1 MSRKGS
7 PGDGIPRLVAGTLPF
22 VREVPWR
29 LHLPAGKGGS
39 VPLLVALHGKGDRAE
54 TFEKEVLDA
63 LPAGWALLVPSGP
76 IPRDRSAKHP
86 LGDAWYLYD
95 GDTPAFRESLLRA
108 ERHLLDLLAHIRSA
122 GPTPGTRAPAFDRVA
137 VLGFSQG
144 AYLAGTLAVRHPE
157 SFRAAVLVAGRLKHE
172 MLAEHFPAAKGL
184 RLLGLH
190 GRDDP
195 AVLPGP
201 SRASMEAARSAG
213 LDTEFREFDGG
224 HAFAPGMRT
233 AAREW
238 LGAANG

>member
-1 MSRKGS
+1 MSR
-7 PGDGIPRLVAGTLPF
+7 RRVVAGTLPF

-29 LHLPAGKGGS
+29 LHLPPGRGKP

-54 TFEKEVLDA
+54 TFEKEALEA

-108 ERHLLDLLAHIRSA
+108 EEHLIGLLARLRA
-122 GPTPGTRAPAFDRVA
+122 AAPTPGTRAPDFERVA

-144 AYLAGTLAVRHPE
+144 AYLAGTLAVRHPRA
-157 SFRAAVLVAGRLKHE
+157 FRAAVLVAGRLKHE
-172 MLAEHFPAAKGL
+172 MLAEHYPAARGL

-190 GRDDP
+190 GKEDP

-201 SRASMEAARSAG
+201 SRASMQEARAAG
-213 LDTEFREFDGG
+213 LDAEFREMEGG
-224 HAFAPGMRT
+224 HAFSPGMRA

-238 LGAANG
+238 LGEIMSERAN